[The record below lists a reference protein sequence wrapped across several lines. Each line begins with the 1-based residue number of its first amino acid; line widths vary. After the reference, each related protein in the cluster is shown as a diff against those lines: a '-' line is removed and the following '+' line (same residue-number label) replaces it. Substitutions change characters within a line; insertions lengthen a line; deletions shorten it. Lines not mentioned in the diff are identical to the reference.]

1 MVIEADNVSKSYAT
15 ADGAAGQIVLRD
27 VSLRVAGGEFLALMG
42 SSGSGKTTLLN
53 LIGGL
58 DTPDSGRIHV
68 GSQDLQRM
76 SDNAR
81 SAFRLRHIGFV
92 FQFFNLLPYLSVR
105 ENIALPLLFLRRP
118 VPEAEDRSSALAAE
132 VGLADKLDRQSNQLS
147 GGEMQRVALARA
159 LVHEW

>member
-1 MVIEADNVSKSYAT
+1 MSKSYAT

-105 ENIALPLLFLRRP
+105 ENI
-118 VPEAEDRSSALAAE
+118 
-132 VGLADKLDRQSNQLS
+132 
-147 GGEMQRVALARA
+147 
-159 LVHEW
+159 